1 MRVVLLTPMKVRCT
15 LLALK
20 YKSDVY
26 VAWNSKIFPSETFD
40 NVFSYQ
46 AELHKNPRYSYNFT
60 RLTQGYLWSTWH
72 MISKMRPNH
81 KGAVISTAVIPG
93 ETPFS

>member
-1 MRVVLLTPMKVRCT
+1 MKVRCT
-15 LLALK
+15 LLALE

-46 AELHKNPRYSYNFT
+46 AELHKKPTLQLQLYEADSGLSLVNMAHDIQDETKS
-60 RLTQGYLWSTWH
+60 QGCSDINSGNTW
-72 MISKMRPNH
+72 
-81 KGAVISTAVIPG
+81 
-93 ETPFS
+93 